1 MSKILLRF
9 YEHDRV
15 FFEDSYKNVAYEG
28 APRFTFTKIYKEA
41 ISIFHQRGGN
51 HYYAL
56 EHEGIK
62 FRHFVGAIQIHDLTI
77 EVLPKIDR
85 PETGSQLINKAGWH
99 DLLIDMLKAC
109 KQIKPK
115 SNQRASLKLKSN
127 SILDL
132 YIELL
137 VNEME
142 FLLRTGLTKQY
153 RRQQGNLSSLKGRL
167 VFSSQ
172 IQQNLV
178 HQERFYTDHVVYD
191 TNNQVHQ
198 LLRQAMEICKRLSSS
213 GMVKDRICRLLLYWP
228 ETQRVNIDERIF
240 KKFTASR
247 KFEPYSEALLISK
260 MFLLNYRPDIKG
272 GSVDMIALMFNMN
285 VLWEEFVY
293 QRFKSLEEVMDLT
306 VHKQNVVDFW
316 FSETIN
322 KTVRPD
328 LIIAYNNKT
337 LVVDTK
343 WKCPEHDTP
352 DDGDLKQMLIYKLYF
367 HADNACLLYPE
378 VSVSYGSEGFFNDKV
393 HHTVKLTGVKALKD
407 ALAHNCGMVYLNLFR
422 NGALI
427 NAEHF
432 RQEMLPIL
440 KLI

>member
-9 YEHDRV
+9 YEHERV

-28 APRFTFTKIYKEA
+28 APRFSFTKPYIEA

-51 HYYAL
+51 QYYSL
-56 EHEGIK
+56 EHEGLK
-62 FRHFVGAIQIHDLTI
+62 FKHFVGAIQIQDLTI

-85 PETGSQLINKAGWH
+85 PGQGKLINKAGWH

-127 SILDL
+127 SILEL

-142 FLLRTGLTKQY
+142 FLLRTGLMKQY
-153 RRQQGNLSSLKGRL
+153 RRQQGNINALKGRL
-167 VFSSQ
+167 LFAKQ
-172 IQQNLV
+172 IQHNLV
-178 HQERFYTDHVVYD
+178 HQERFYTDHSIYD
-191 TNNQVHQ
+191 TNSLLHQ
-198 LLRQAMEICKRLSSS
+198 ILRQALNICKRLSSS
-213 GMVKDRICRLLLYWP
+213 GLVKDRICRLLLHWP
-228 ETQRVNIDERIF
+228 ESKQVNIDEKIF
-240 KKFTASR
+240 KKFSRNR
-247 KFEPYSEALLISK
+247 KFVSYTEALLIAK

-272 GSVDMIALMFNMN
+272 GNVDMIALMFNMN
-285 VLWEEFVY
+285 SLWEEFIY
-293 QRFKSLEEVMDLT
+293 QRFKSLEEVLDLR
-306 VHKQNVVDFW
+306 VYKQNVVDFW
-316 FSETIN
+316 FSDTIN

-328 LIIAYNNKT
+328 LIITYNNKT

-343 WKCPEHDTP
+343 WKCPE
-352 DDGDLKQMLIYKLYF
+352 DDIPADDDLKQMLVYKLYF

-378 VSVSYGSEGFFNDKV
+378 ISESYGAEGFFNEKV
-393 HHTVKLTGVKALKD
+393 HHTVRVNGVKALKD
-407 ALAHNCGMVYLNLFR
+407 ALDYNCGMVFLNLHKG
-422 NGALI
+422 GALI
-427 NAEHF
+427 SEEHF
-432 RQEMLPIL
+432 KFEILPIL